1 MGKEEI
7 VNRLFDRLFN
17 LLSPGNSNSTR
28 REGIS
33 VGGSDESVLGRGLGG
48 NRGAVELDAGPRGLF
63 VTKAMVSECRSRQ
76 VSQADDDD
84 RTLTNLRLGEAQ
96 ARWIESKKKGAKP
109 GGWLGESG
117 SRFWWNVP
125 RTRDPERHKSKSSWV
140 SLLALS
146 GGEGAAPMDGISD
159 GDGMEAV
166 SLGAEKS
173 WLLWSRS
180 RTPWLVRAIRVR
192 WMDRD
197 VAI

>member
-1 MGKEEI
+1 MSR
-7 VNRLFDRLFN
+7 V
-17 LLSPGNSNSTR
+17 PGFGGTCREQGTR
-28 REGIS
+28 KDTS
-33 VGGSDESVLGRGLGG
+33 Q
-48 NRGAVELDAGPRGLF
+48 NQAGPAWAAG
-63 VTKAMVSECRSRQ
+63 
-76 VSQADDDD
+76 
-84 RTLTNLRLGEAQ
+84 
-96 ARWIESKKKGAKP
+96 
-109 GGWLGESG
+109 
-117 SRFWWNVP
+117 
-125 RTRDPERHKSKSSWV
+125 

-146 GGEGAAPMDGISD
+146 GGEGRRRADGWMGWDGISD